1 MPKSR
6 HVLFLQSSSE
16 LYGSGRIILQV
27 LEIYQKQGLT
37 PVVLLTG
44 AGPITSEL
52 ARLGIKYYI
61 QNLGILRRKYM
72 SPTGL
77 WNRTQ
82 MNLKALKF
90 LDELDEKYS
99 FELVY
104 SNTLAVVVG
113 AYWASKNHLPHIWH
127 IHEILKGPKVLVSFL
142 RRLLDRSTPAPVVVS
157 EAVKKHWKSKLK
169 ISQPR
174 VIHNAIPYQE
184 FLKGDFELISEL
196 NDSVDNL
203 VISMIGRI
211 NPGKGQLFFLDIAEQ
226 ILKSYPHCKFVMV
239 GDPFPGYESIEEEIL
254 QRINSGILKDRVI
267 NLGFRTDV
275 PAILS
280 QTDIFVLPSVLPDS
294 FPTVILEAM
303 ASGKPVVATDSG
315 GSREMVKEGE
325 TGYLISIGDV
335 NAAAQAIIELIDDPD
350 KRRRYGIQAR
360 ERVLKEFGQGKFEEE
375 TIDNLWLHLAK
386 D

>member
-1 MPKSR
+1 MSEPR

-27 LEIYQKQGLT
+27 LEIYQKEGLT
-37 PVVLLTG
+37 PIVILTG
-44 AGPITSEL
+44 GGPITSEL
-52 ARLGIKYYI
+52 AALGIKYYI

-77 WNRTQ
+77 WNRAQ

-90 LDELDEKYS
+90 LDELDETYK

-113 AYWASKNHLPHIWH
+113 AYWASINNLPHIWH
-127 IHEILKGPKVLVSFL
+127 IHEILKGPKVLVAFL

-157 EAVKKHWKSKLK
+157 EAVKDHWKSKLR
-169 ISQPR
+169 ISKPR
-174 VIHNAIPYQE
+174 VIHNAIPYEE
-184 FLKGDFELISEL
+184 FLKGDFEQIQDLKE
-196 NDSVDNL
+196 DVDNL

-226 ILKSYPHCKFVMV
+226 VLESYPHCKFVMV
-239 GDPFPGYESIEEEIL
+239 GDPFHGYEYIEEEIIR
-254 QRINSGILKDRVI
+254 RINSGILKGNVI

-325 TGYLISIGDV
+325 TGFLIPIGDV
-335 NAAAQAIIELIDDPD
+335 NTAANSIIELVKDSD
-350 KRRRYGIQAR
+350 KRNLFGNKGR
-360 ERVLKEFGQGKFEEE
+360 ERVLREFGQTKFEEQ
-375 TIDNLWLHLAK
+375 TIDHLWLHLAK